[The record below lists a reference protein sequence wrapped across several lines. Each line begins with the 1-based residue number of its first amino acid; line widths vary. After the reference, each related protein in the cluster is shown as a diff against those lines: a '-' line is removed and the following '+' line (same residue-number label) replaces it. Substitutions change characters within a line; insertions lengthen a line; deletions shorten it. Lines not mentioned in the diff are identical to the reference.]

1 MKKTRIA
8 AFLLA
13 ALTLVPAV
21 MTSCDG
27 DGQTG
32 TETNNADT
40 ASAAVTEAQTDPAD
54 PLAARLL
61 VDDGVETRDFD
72 GAPYRIVTCDGQTN
86 FYWLEAETGEVVDDA
101 IFRRNSKVEERFNI
115 NIEVALDGATSGDAS
130 RHISN
135 AVQAGDDV
143 IELVAMH
150 VVECALLAIKST
162 FRNWYDIP
170 DIDFS
175 KPWWSDSTARDL
187 TYNGIAPVAVGDFA
201 LSAISKTY
209 CTFYNK
215 TLAEN
220 YDLPN
225 MYDVVNDGKWTIDYI
240 IETTKDIYSDV
251 NGNGQVDSGD
261 LFGYASDAKAN
272 ANVYLWS
279 FNNPV
284 FTRDGAKL
292 VYSYKTAKI
301 NDIVEKLVDTF
312 TVYRGISTDFG
323 ESWHYGLFKL
333 FVEGR
338 AIFANGTLGH
348 SLTALA
354 DMTDDIGFLPYPK
367 WDEAQENYYTMADGS
382 HQALAVP
389 TTASNIELIGAVT
402 EVLNAES
409 WKLVV
414 PAYYDVALKVKATR
428 DTESVEMLD
437 LIMEGRMFDFGYVY
451 NGWDGASFL
460 LSEFVANKN
469 TDFEST
475 YASKEKTI
483 NKQYDQ
489 VIEFFENYEG

>member
-8 AFLLA
+8 ALLLA

-21 MTSCDG
+21 TTSCSG
-27 DGQTG
+27 DETKPADTQAVTG
-32 TETNNADT
+32 TQAITEADT
-40 ASAAVTEAQTDPAD
+40 QELDVLD
-54 PLAARLL
+54 ARVL
-61 VDDGVETRDFD
+61 VDDGVETRDF
-72 GAPYRIVTCDGQTN
+72 GGVPFRIITCDGQIG

-101 IFRRNSKVEERFNI
+101 IFRRNSKVEERFNVD
-115 NIEVALDGATSGDAS
+115 IEVTLDAATSGDAS

-150 VVECALLAIKST
+150 VVECALLAIKSN

-175 KPWWSDSTARDL
+175 QPWWSDSTARDL

-261 LFGYASDAKAN
+261 LFGYASDAKSN
-272 ANVYLWS
+272 PNVYLWS

-284 FTRDGAKL
+284 FTRDGDKL
-292 VYSYKTAKI
+292 VYSYKTSKI
-301 NDIVEKLVDTF
+301 NDIVKKLVDTF
-312 TVYRGISTDFG
+312 TVYKGISTDFG

-333 FVEGR
+333 FVDSR

-389 TTASNIELIGAVT
+389 TTASNIEMIGAVT

-428 DTESVEMLD
+428 DIESVEMLD

-483 NKQYDQ
+483 NKQYNQ

>member
-1 MKKTRIA
+1 MNKLQCTA
-8 AFLLA
+8 WLLA
-13 ALTLVPAV
+13 ALTVIPTA
-21 MTSCDG
+21 MASCSNSN
-27 DGQTG
+27 T
-32 TETNNADT
+32 TAADT
-40 ASAAVTEAQTDPAD
+40 QQNENSEIVTEAVTEPAD
-54 PLAARLL
+54 VLEARKL
-61 VDDGVETRDFD
+61 VDDGVESKDFG
-72 GAPYRIVTCDGQTN
+72 GAPYRIITCDGQTG

-101 IFRRNSKVEERFNI
+101 IFRRNSRVEERFNI
-115 NIEVALDGATSGDAS
+115 NMEVSLDAATSGEAS

-135 AVQAGDDV
+135 AVQAGDDT

-150 VVECALLAIKST
+150 VVECALLAIKNN
-162 FRNWYDIP
+162 FYNWYDIP
-170 DIDFS
+170 EIDFS
-175 KPWWSDSTARDL
+175 KPWWSESTARDL

-220 YDLPN
+220 YDLPD
-225 MYDVVNDGKWTIDYI
+225 MYEVVRDGKWTIDYI

-251 NGNGQVDSGD
+251 NGNGQADVED
-261 LFGYASDAKAN
+261 LYGYASDAKSN

-284 FTRDGAKL
+284 FTRDGDKL
-292 VYSYKTAKI
+292 VYSYKSDKI

-312 TVYRGISTDFG
+312 TVYKGISTDFG

-333 FVEGR
+333 FVDSR

-354 DMTDDIGFLPYPK
+354 DVSDDIGFLPYPK
-367 WDEAQENYYTMADGS
+367 WDEAQSDYYTMADGS

-389 TTASNIELIGAVT
+389 TTASNIEMIGAVT

-428 DTESVEMLD
+428 DNESVEMLD
-437 LIMEGRMFDFGYVY
+437 LIMKGRMFDFGYVY

-475 YASKEKTI
+475 YAAKEKTI
-483 NKQYDQ
+483 QKQYDQ